1 MRTGLEFLR
10 NSRKAGE
17 AGPEWEKDVG
27 DEQEKKERLG
37 RPGRPCRPRRGPG
50 SHSGEKPLEVFT
62 QETKTI

>member
-1 MRTGLEFLR
+1 MR

-37 RPGRPCRPRRGPG
+37 RPGRPCRPRRGTLDLILMR
-50 SHSGEKPLEVFT
+50 SHWRVFT